1 MDIRYSPEAEAYRVK
16 IRAFLDEH
24 LPSDWQGIGALDE
37 GEREV
42 FSENWKKTLHENGLL
57 AVNWPKQYGGSDLTF
72 LERVILNEE
81 TARAGVIL
89 EDVGLSI
96 GMGLLGSTLL
106 GLGTEAQKREYLPKI
121 LSGEHRWCQG
131 FSEPNSG
138 SDLAGLGTR
147 AVLDGDEWVINGQK
161 IWTSE
166 AHKANW
172 IFVLART
179 NPDEAKHKGIT
190 FLLVPMDQ
198 PGIEVREVT
207 NINGSHDFNE
217 VFFTDARAPKENVV
231 GEANNGWA
239 VTSHLLGFERGTNV
253 TTEAMLYKSE
263 LDRLLHAA
271 KELGRT
277 DDPIIRQRLAKA
289 YTRVELMR
297 YIGLR
302 TLTAL
307 VNGKETG
314 PEGSIFKLMWSEHHL
329 AVTELALDIIGAD
342 SMAPS
347 GRIPA
352 NFFIDLPGAP
362 YSPLSWVWTFLAARS
377 DTIRGGT
384 SEIQR
389 GIIGDR
395 VLGLPREPRSDAG
408 PWTKIPR

>member
-1 MDIRYSPEAEAYRVK
+1 MDIRYSPEAEAYRTKV
-16 IRAFLDEH
+16 RAFLDEH
-24 LPSDWQGIGALDE
+24 LPSDWKGIGALDE
-37 GEREV
+37 AEREA
-42 FSENWKKTLHENGLL
+42 FSENWKKTLHENGFF
-57 AVNWPKQYGGSDLTF
+57 AVNWPKAYGGSDLSF

-81 TARAGVIL
+81 TSRVGATLV
-89 EDVGLSI
+89 DVGLDI
-96 GMGLLGSTLL
+96 GIGLLGSTLL
-106 GLGTEAQKREYLPKI
+106 GLGTEAQKAYFLPKI

-138 SDLAGLGTR
+138 SDLAGLGTK
-147 AVLDGDEWVINGQK
+147 AELDGDEWVINGQK

-166 AHKANW
+166 AHRANW

-179 NPDEAKHKGIT
+179 APDEAKHKGIT

-231 GEANNGWA
+231 GTVHDGWN
-239 VTSHLLGFERGTNV
+239 VTSYLLGFERGVNV
-253 TTEAMLYKSE
+253 TTIAMLYRSE
-263 LDRLLHAA
+263 IDRLLDVA
-271 KELGRT
+271 KMLGRST
-277 DDPIIRQRLAKA
+277 DPVIRQRLAHA
-289 YTRVELMR
+289 YIRVELMR
-297 YIGLR
+297 YVGLR

-314 PEGSIFKLMWSEHHL
+314 PEGSIFKLMWSEHHV

-352 NFFIDLPGAP
+352 NFFIDLHGAP

-395 VLGLPREPRSDAG
+395 VLGLPRDPRADTG
-408 PWTKIPR
+408 PWSKIPR